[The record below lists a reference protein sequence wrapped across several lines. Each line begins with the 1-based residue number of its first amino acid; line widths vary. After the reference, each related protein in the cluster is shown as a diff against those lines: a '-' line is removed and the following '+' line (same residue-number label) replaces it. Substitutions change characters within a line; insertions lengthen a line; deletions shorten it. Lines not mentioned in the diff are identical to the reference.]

1 MAGRIWNVAAYMRLS
16 REDGDKEESNSIG
29 SQRDMIRDFILK
41 REDMVVVQEYV
52 DDGFSGVSF
61 DRPGLQ
67 RLLKYL
73 V

>member
-41 REDMVVVQEYV
+41 REDMVVVPE
-52 DDGFSGVSF
+52 
-61 DRPGLQ
+61 
-67 RLLKYL
+67 
-73 V
+73 